1 MAHRLRRPSF
11 GAPRPSTRR
20 LRGAA
25 VLGVAAAIALT
36 TGAAAPAAPSAPA
49 RAADC
54 LAVGDTYLAFSEV
67 TGSGWFINGCGG
79 RADVTVQRGHWWGWE
94 SMASQ
99 PVVGNGGSAVV
110 RYNCAG
116 SGEYEYRT
124 VINGQRAD
132 GSLEFHESN
141 HITVTC

>member
-1 MAHRLRRPSF
+1 MVLRLRRPSP
-11 GAPRPSTRR
+11 GTPRPATRR
-20 LRGAA
+20 LRAA
-25 VLGVAAAIALT
+25 AALCTAAAIALT
-36 TGAAAPAAPSAPA
+36 TGAAAPAAPA

-67 TGSGWFINGCGG
+67 TGSGWFVNGCSG

-94 SMASQ
+94 NMATQ
-99 PVVGNGGSAVV
+99 PVVGAGGSAVV

-132 GSLEFHESN
+132 GSAEFHESN